1 MKINGKQKVLFNG
14 PFYTGFMINTSNLMN
29 QGYPIIQE
37 RILNIIHNKD
47 SKDWFIEGKQSN
59 DLIWDTEYTSVYG
72 GTLMVP
78 PSLIAKRFRFTDK
91 VLEYEGT
98 NFSINKIIFYYHD
111 YGVGVYRIV
120 VEVDL
125 KESLDISEFRNLIE
139 RFNPLLTD
147 VINPLIERNTLLLK
161 SILEQNDI
169 DFDSFEEI
177 SEELK
182 KKSNESLPIR
192 RSLWFHRIFEF
203 PENPENIPIS
213 EESFLQYK
221 RLLYSSQLQG
231 PHNCA
236 LDPNVIVIPAFGYSL
251 YIYNKENRPA
261 DIDLNRVVETAQYY
275 YAATNLL
282 DTIMFTK
289 LAELSL
295 KKEIPPKIRDF
306 EKDIEEIKNLS
317 DQLELFLLILKD
329 TIINFN
335 PSSIL
340 LWRTLEKEWYYL
352 PMLENLQQKNNLL
365 DTKYNELFEEL
376 SQKRSQT
383 LNRFVKIFTFF
394 AILGPLVEIYS
405 FAEENNLISIL
416 LANLGII
423 LLILIP
429 IGVVFAIT
437 ALYIWKKYFL

>member
-37 RILNIIHNKD
+37 RILNLLHNKD

-78 PSLIAKRFRFTDK
+78 SSLIAKRFRFTDK
-91 VLEYEGT
+91 LLEYEGI
-98 NFSINKIIFYYHD
+98 NFSIKKILFFYHD

-125 KESLDISEFRNLIE
+125 HESLEVPEFRHLIE
-139 RFNPLLTD
+139 LFNPLLTD

-161 SILEQNDI
+161 NILEQNNI
-169 DFDSFEEI
+169 FFDSFEGI

-192 RSLWFHRIFEF
+192 KSLWYHRIFEF
-203 PENPENIPIS
+203 PENPEKIPIS
-213 EESFLQYK
+213 EESFLEYK

-236 LDPNVIVIPAFGYSL
+236 LNPDVIVIPAFGYSL
-251 YIYNKENRPA
+251 YIYNKDDRPA

-282 DTIMFTK
+282 DTIMFSK
-289 LAELSL
+289 LAELSI
-295 KKEIPPKIRDF
+295 KKEVPPKIQDL
-306 EKDIEEIKNLS
+306 EEDIKEIKHLS
-317 DQLELFLLILKD
+317 DKLELFLLILKD

-340 LWRTLEKEWYYL
+340 LWRTLEREWYYV
-352 PMLENLQQKNNLL
+352 PMVESLQQKNSLL

-394 AILGPLVEIYS
+394 AILGPLIEIYS
-405 FAEENNLISIL
+405 FAEENNIISIL

-429 IGVVFAIT
+429 IGVILGAT